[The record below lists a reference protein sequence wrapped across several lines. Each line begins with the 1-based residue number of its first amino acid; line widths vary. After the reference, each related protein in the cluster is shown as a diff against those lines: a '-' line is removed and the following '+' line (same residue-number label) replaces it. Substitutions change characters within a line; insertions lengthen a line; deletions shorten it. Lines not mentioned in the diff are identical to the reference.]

1 MSDEP
6 APSLHGDNQPP
17 LPIGTEMVVP
27 PSGELL
33 LPDIVNEELERAD
46 AYARAARSANTQR
59 AYMADWLIFTAWCAE
74 RGECPLPTDPEVV
87 RRFVSWEAD
96 RGRSPSTIERR
107 VAAVGHFH
115 RAENLV
121 APTAQPGAG
130 KLRETMAGIRATLG
144 TRKRRKSAADAAVL
158 QAMFDAIPGDCL
170 RAVRDRALL
179 AIGMAAALRRSELVA
194 LEVDDI
200 ALVPEGLRITIKAS
214 KTDST
219 AEGVEIAV
227 PEGTRLR
234 PKARLLEW
242 MNLAAHTEGAL
253 FRRLTRGDELTG
265 EGMSDRAV
273 ARLVQATARKVGL
286 DERQFGG
293 HSLRAGFLTE
303 SAARGATI
311 FKMQEVSRHKTVQ
324 ILSEYVRSAEKF
336 KDHAGSNFL

>member
-6 APSLHGDNQPP
+6 APSLRGYNQHSTA
-17 LPIGTEMVVP
+17 IEMVVSL
-27 PSGELL
+27 SGKLL
-33 LPDIVNEELERAD
+33 LPDIVNEELDRAD
-46 AYARAARSANTQR
+46 AYARPARSANTQR

-87 RRFVSWEAD
+87 RRFVGWEAG
-96 RGRSPSTIERR
+96 RGRSPSPIERR
-107 VAAVGHFH
+107 VAAMGHFH

-121 APTAQPGAG
+121 APTARPSAG
-130 KLRETMAGIRATLG
+130 KLRETMAGIRTTLG
-144 TRKRRKSAADAAVL
+144 TKKRRKSAADAAVL
-158 QAMFDAIPGDCL
+158 QAMFGAIPGDGL

-214 KTDST
+214 RTDPT

-242 MNLAAHTEGAL
+242 MNLAAHSEGAL

-265 EGMSDRAV
+265 EGMSDLAV
-273 ARLVQATARKVGL
+273 ARLAQATARKVGL

-293 HSLRAGFLTE
+293 HSLRARFLTE

-311 FKMQEVSRHKTVQ
+311 FKMQEVSRHKTVKTYP
-324 ILSEYVRSAEKF
+324 SMFARPRSSRIMLEAT
-336 KDHAGSNFL
+336 FL